1 MRSFTI
7 IALLIALLIAL
18 YIIGQDMRSRLS
30 EHRSRQKITAV
41 ERAKEAGKNA
51 EHSNKTIRKKLL
63 ETNEFEHLGTK
74 RSD

>member
-7 IALLIALLIAL
+7 IALLIVLLIAL

-30 EHRSRQKITAV
+30 EHKGRQKITAV
-41 ERAKEAGKNA
+41 EKAKEAGKKVDL
-51 EHSNKTIRKKLL
+51 SNKAIRKKLL
-63 ETNEFEHLGTK
+63 ETNEFEHLGPK